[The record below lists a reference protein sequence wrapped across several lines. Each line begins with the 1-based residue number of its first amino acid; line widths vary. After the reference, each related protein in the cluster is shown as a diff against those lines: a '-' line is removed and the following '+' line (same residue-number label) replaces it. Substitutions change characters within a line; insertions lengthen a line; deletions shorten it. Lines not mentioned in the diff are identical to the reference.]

1 MYLLFYEDVPLHLWS
16 LSLLNKW
23 LWFITEQSFKWG
35 CKPADHEMN
44 IRNKIEEISVK
55 AGHKINF
62 LLVQYTVGEMDITLL
77 K

>member
-1 MYLLFYEDVPLHLWS
+1 
-16 LSLLNKW
+16 
-23 LWFITEQSFKWG
+23 
-35 CKPADHEMN
+35 MN

-55 AGHKINF
+55 AECKINF